1 MVHVSDLLLPAG
13 ALLTHELEIRRSRF
27 LALVA
32 RAGSPEEAREV
43 ISARRS
49 GHARRQ
55 ASLRGVHRLD
65 ARALPVSHS
74 SDDGEPSGTAGRPML
89 DVLAGTGIVD
99 VVAVVTRYFG
109 GTLLGTGG
117 LVRAYSDAVRECL
130 EDALLVTRERL
141 PVWNALLPHADAGR
155 YLAELSAAGFAAE
168 PDYRA
173 EGVRVTVVCDE
184 GERLSSLVSRL
195 SSGSVG
201 VLEGGTRL
209 VERPAGRVRAGRA
222 VIG

>member
-49 GHARRQ
+49 AMP
-55 ASLRGVHRLD
+55 D
-65 ARALPVSHS
+65 ARHHCAAFIVSTP
-74 SDDGEPSGTAGRPML
+74 DDGEPSGTAGRPML

>member
-49 GHARRQ
+49 AMP
-55 ASLRGVHRLD
+55 D
-65 ARALPVSHS
+65 ARHHCAAFIVSTPGALPVSHS

-155 YLAELSAAGFAAE
+155 YLAELSAEGFAAE

>member
-1 MVHVSDLLLPAG
+1 
-13 ALLTHELEIRRSRF
+13 
-27 LALVA
+27 
-32 RAGSPEEAREV
+32 
-43 ISARRS
+43 
-49 GHARRQ
+49 
-55 ASLRGVHRLD
+55 
-65 ARALPVSHS
+65 
-74 SDDGEPSGTAGRPML
+74 ML

-99 VVAVVTRYFG
+99 VVAIVTRYFG

>member
-49 GHARRQ
+49 AMP
-55 ASLRGVHRLD
+55 D
-65 ARALPVSHS
+65 ARHHCAAFIVSTPGALPVSHS

-99 VVAVVTRYFG
+99 VVA
-109 GTLLGTGG
+109 